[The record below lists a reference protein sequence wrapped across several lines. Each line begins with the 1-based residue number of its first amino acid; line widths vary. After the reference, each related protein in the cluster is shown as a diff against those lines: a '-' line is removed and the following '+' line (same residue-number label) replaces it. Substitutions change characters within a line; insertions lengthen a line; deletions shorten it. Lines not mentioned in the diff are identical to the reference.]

1 MKQLNKLAKD
11 KLKFKPLTAQEEA
24 MYQGIVN
31 YKTIPG
37 LGGFSDE
44 IIRDAETKLT

>member
-1 MKQLNKLAKD
+1 MENTEDETIKKLAKE

-31 YKTIPG
+31 YKQF
-37 LGGFSDE
+37 LD
-44 IIRDAETKLT
+44 